1 MPDCPASPEIQPSS
15 GEEPDVTTPQ
25 TFGPGGLMA
34 MLDVCKT
41 PPLAIPGPFPN
52 SGMNVAAIPTYFTVM
67 IMGMPW
73 LNVGTTVAISN
84 GDEAGAMGGVVSQII
99 MGPGRPVVGSMIH
112 MVGGMPSYRTLDPTL
127 QNLANAPGTATIPS
141 QTIVTIMR

>member
-1 MPDCPASPEIQPSS
+1 MPDRTASREIQPSS
-15 GEEPDVTTPQ
+15 GEEPDVTPQ
-25 TFGPGGLMA
+25 TFGPGGMMA

-52 SGMNVAAIPTYFTVM
+52 IGMNVTAVPAYFTVM
-67 IMGMPW
+67 IIGMPW

-99 MGPGRPVVGSMIH
+99 IGPGRPVVGSTIH

-127 QNLANAPGTATIPS
+127 QNVANAPGVATIPS
-141 QTIVTIMR
+141 QTIVTILR